1 MLQNIIVTPLKRIE
15 TAGGDVLHALKNTDI
30 GYCGFGE
37 SYFSF
42 VDKGAIKAWKC
53 HRNMTLNLVVP
64 VGTIRF
70 VFCESLVEKKFR
82 ELIIG
87 DMNYSRITVPPKV
100 IFGFQ
105 GLGNSLNLVMNIS
118 DIPHDPHEVH
128 RFSLDDIGFKWND
141 WEAL

>member
-15 TAGGDVLHALKNTDI
+15 TTGGDVLHALKNTDI

-53 HRNMTLNLVVP
+53 HQNMTMNLVVP

-70 VFCESLVEKKFR
+70 VFCESSTEKIFR
-82 ELIIG
+82 ELVIG
-87 DMNYSRITVPPKV
+87 NMNYSRITVPPKV

-105 GLGNSLNLVMNIS
+105 GLGNPVNLVMNIS
-118 DIPHDPHEVH
+118 DIPHDPREAH
-128 RFSLDDIGFKWND
+128 RFSQDEIAFNWNSQ
-141 WEAL
+141 ENL